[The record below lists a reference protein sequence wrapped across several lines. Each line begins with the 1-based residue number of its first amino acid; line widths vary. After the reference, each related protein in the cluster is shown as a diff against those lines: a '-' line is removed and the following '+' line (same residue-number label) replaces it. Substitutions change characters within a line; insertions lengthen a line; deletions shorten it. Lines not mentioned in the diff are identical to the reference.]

1 MREKLSKKQ
10 TRLFLVSAAI
20 LLVGLGSAMAI
31 YLAADDEADG
41 EQGYEVTGKY
51 IYPAMNERSKRYQH
65 DLEMYGGKAAVLA
78 DDFNRWFGGLWRGGS
93 LAVTVACISVL
104 LSFGFFVAAR
114 NAHSDGNADMG
125 QEEDQI

>member
-10 TRLFLVSAAI
+10 THLFLAGAAI

-41 EQGYEVTGKY
+41 EQGYEVSGKY
-51 IYPAMNERSKRYQH
+51 LYPAMHERSKRYQH

-78 DDFNRWFGGLWRGGS
+78 DDFNRWVDGLWRGRS
-93 LAVTVACISVL
+93 LAVTVAVISVL
-104 LSFGFFVAAR
+104 LSFGFLVAAR
-114 NAHSDGNADMG
+114 NAHPDGSADG
-125 QEEDQI
+125 EQEKQS

>member
-1 MREKLSKKQ
+1 MTGKLSRKEML
-10 TRLFLVSAAI
+10 LFLVSAAI
-20 LLVGLGSAMAI
+20 LLAGIGSAVAI

-41 EQGYEVTGKY
+41 AQAYEVAGKY
-51 IYPAMNERSKRYQH
+51 LYPAMHERSKRYQH

-78 DDFNRWFGGLWRGGS
+78 DDINRWFDGLWRGRS

-114 NAHSDGNADMG
+114 NAHPDGDADIRH
-125 QEEDQI
+125 EEDRA

>member
-1 MREKLSKKQ
+1 MSEKLSKKQ
-10 TRLFLVSAAI
+10 TRLFLVSTTI
-20 LLVGLGSAMAI
+20 LLVGLGSAVAI

-41 EQGYEVTGKY
+41 EQGYEVAGKF
-51 IYPAMNERSKRYQH
+51 IYPAMHERSKKYQH

-78 DDFNRWFGGLWRGGS
+78 DDFNRWFDGLWRGRS

-114 NAHSDGNADMG
+114 NAHADGNIDREK
-125 QEEDQI
+125 EEQT